1 MADEKN
7 VQTEQ
12 TTQDTQQNVA
22 IDYDKIQKMLDGTLA
37 AKENTALKAYFKQ
50 QGLSEAEVGE
60 AIKAYK
66 AEKASKTPDVDG
78 LTAQVQAANT
88 KAAQAEA
95 KARQADIQLAAY
107 DMADELGVSIQTM
120 GYVLKLADLKGA
132 VDDKGAVKADV
143 LKAAL
148 EKVLTDLP
156 QLKPST
162 DSQAG
167 FRPAVGAHGSAQNGQ
182 AEQARKNVPTKRWN
196 RFNGI

>member
-1 MADEKN
+1 M
-7 VQTEQ
+7 EQ
-12 TTQDTQQNVA
+12 EVKEQGTQSAAQETQAVA

-50 QGLSEAEVGE
+50 QGLSEDEVGE

-66 AEKASKTPDVDG
+66 TTKAEKAPDVEG
-78 LTAQVQAANT
+78 LNAQVQDANDRAS
-88 KAAQAEA
+88 KAEA
-95 KARQADIQLAAY
+95 RARQADVQLAAY
-107 DMADELGVSIQTM
+107 GIADELGISIQTM
-120 GYVLKLADLKGA
+120 GYVLKLADLGGA
-132 VDDKGAVKADV
+132 MDDKGVVKADV
-143 LKAAL
+143 LKTAL

>member
-12 TTQDTQQNVA
+12 TTQDTQNVT

-50 QGLSEAEVGE
+50 QGLSEDEVGE

-66 AEKASKTPDVDG
+66 TTKAAKAPDVEG
-78 LTAQVQAANT
+78 LNAQVQDANDRAS
-88 KAAQAEA
+88 KAEA
-95 KARQADIQLAAY
+95 KLQKADVQIAAY
-107 DMADELGVSIQTM
+107 GMADELGVSIQTM
-120 GYVLKLADLKGA
+120 GYVLKLADLKGT
-132 VDDKGAVKADV
+132 VDDKGVVKADV

-182 AEQARKNVPTKRWN
+182 AEQAKKNVPTKRWN
-196 RFNGI
+196 RFNSI